1 MKICGKLLLILPAV
15 IMLASGCGSEKK
27 GGRPVLRVGFF
38 PNITHVQA
46 LLGKNSKFS
55 AVTGCDIEWKKFNAG
70 STEIEAMMAGEL
82 DMGYIGPGP
91 AINGYIKT
99 RGEIQIIAG
108 ACGGG
113 AVLVS
118 RRGLKIKSASELKN
132 KRIAIPQFGNT
143 QHIVLKQM
151 LDSEGLKETTKG
163 GTVEIV
169 QAENPDVKTLFD
181 RGEIDAAFVPEPWA
195 SRLILEAGAN
205 IVLDYNQVWRGG
217 KYPVAVLI
225 ARKTFI
231 QDHPE
236 IVQKFLRAHIEL
248 SEAAVGNRADVKKTI
263 NDEIRKLTGKKL
275 SEEVM
280 NSSFSRLFINYEID
294 KQSVLDMSVLMSK
307 LGIIRE
313 KPDMKGIFDLKYM
326 ARQGRTE

>member
-27 GGRPVLRVGFF
+27 DGRPVLRVGFF

-46 LLGKNSKFS
+46 LLGKQDKFNK
-55 AVTGCDIEWKKFNAG
+55 ATGCDIEWKKFNAG

-132 KRIAIPQFGNT
+132 KRIAVPQFGNT
-143 QHIVLKQM
+143 QHIVLKQI

-163 GTVEIV
+163 GTVEII

-195 SRLILEAGAN
+195 SRLIQETGAN
-205 IVLDYNQVWRGG
+205 IVMDYNQVWRGG

-225 ARKTFI
+225 ARKSFI
-231 QDHPE
+231 QEHPE
-236 IVQKFLRAHIEL
+236 IVRKFVNAHVEL
-248 SEAAVGNRADVKKTI
+248 TESASVNKADTKNII
-263 NDEIRKLTGKKL
+263 NEEIRKLTGKKL
-275 SEEVM
+275 SDEVM

-294 KQSVLDMSVLMSK
+294 KQSVLDMAVLMSK
-307 LGIIRE
+307 LGIVKE
-313 KPDMKGIFDLKYM
+313 KQDMKGIFDLKYI
-326 ARQGRTE
+326 GRSE

>member
-15 IMLASGCGSEKK
+15 IMLSSGCGSEKQD
-27 GGRPVLRVGFF
+27 GRPVLRVGFF

-46 LLGKNSKFS
+46 LLGKQDKFNK
-55 AVTGCDIEWKKFNAG
+55 ATGCDIEWKKFNAG

-132 KRIAIPQFGNT
+132 KRIAVPQFGNT
-143 QHIVLKQM
+143 QHIVLKQI

-163 GTVEIV
+163 GTVEII

-195 SRLILEAGAN
+195 SRLIQETGAN
-205 IVLDYNQVWRGG
+205 IVMDYNQVWRGG

-225 ARKTFI
+225 ARKSFI
-231 QDHPE
+231 QEHPE
-236 IVQKFLRAHIEL
+236 IVRKFVNAHVEL
-248 SEAAVGNRADVKKTI
+248 TESASVNKADTKNII
-263 NDEIRKLTGKKL
+263 NEEIRKLTGKKL
-275 SEEVM
+275 SDEVM

-294 KQSVLDMSVLMSK
+294 KQSVLDMAVLMSK
-307 LGIIRE
+307 LGIVKE
-313 KPDMKGIFDLKYM
+313 KQDMKGIFDLKYI
-326 ARQGRTE
+326 GRSE